1 MIHKKNRFIIYIIV
15 GIVIA
20 SSCRTA
26 KQDPL
31 PVLGRIPE
39 FIMTDSRG
47 ASFGYNDLQGKIWVA
62 DFIFTTCSGP
72 CPIMSSE
79 MEKVHQEFIE
89 DESIRTVSYTV
100 NPDYDTPEV
109 LSEYAERYNANT
121 DQWHFLTASYDD
133 IQSII
138 VNGFKM
144 GDIKEIVFHST
155 RFALVDKEMN
165 IRGYYVGTELEDVGK
180 LKKDIHRLKKEA

>member
-1 MIHKKNRFIIYIIV
+1 MIPKKNRFIIYIIV
-15 GIVIA
+15 GIVMA

-26 KQDPL
+26 KQNPL

-39 FIMTDSRG
+39 FIMTDSHG

-79 MEKVHQEFIE
+79 MAKVHQEFIE

-165 IRGYYVGTELEDVGK
+165 IRGYYVGTELEDVEK
-180 LKKDIHRLKKEA
+180 LKKDIHHLKKEA

>member
-1 MIHKKNRFIIYIIV
+1 MIPKKNRFIIYIIV

-20 SSCRTA
+20 SSCRTV

-79 MEKVHQEFIE
+79 MAKVHQEFIE